1 MLPNIPAVGHTRS
14 HVALPEAEYSTTHI
28 TVMKGREPTQNQVAE
43 IAQKCNNKHTYPM
56 NMWSEI

>member
-1 MLPNIPAVGHTRS
+1 MGHTRS